1 MEEMKNTDG
10 QGQAQTDTPG
20 GVFVIQVRQ
29 ALGLSSDASD
39 EKVLRT
45 CRLYAEEHACVMAL
59 MANVLEDTFGEPLRE
74 DREAVERMSDA
85 VNPYEEG

>member
-10 QGQAQTDTPG
+10 QGQAQTDTDSFG
-20 GVFVIQVRQ
+20 ARVRE
-29 ALGLSSDASD
+29 ALGMDADASD

>member
-10 QGQAQTDTPG
+10 QGQAQTDTDSFG
-20 GVFVIQVRQ
+20 ARVRE
-29 ALGLSSDASD
+29 ALGLAADAPD

-45 CRLYAEEHACVMAL
+45 CRLYAEEHEL
-59 MANVLEDTFGEPLRE
+59 VLKLVESVVGPGKD
-74 DREAVERMSDA
+74 AVEVAGVADA